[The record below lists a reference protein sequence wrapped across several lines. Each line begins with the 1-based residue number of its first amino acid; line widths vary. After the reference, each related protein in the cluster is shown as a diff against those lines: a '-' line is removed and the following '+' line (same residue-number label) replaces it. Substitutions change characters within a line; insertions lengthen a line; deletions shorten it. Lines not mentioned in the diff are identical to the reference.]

1 MSPMAHQS
9 SPQPITP
16 CIIDQGIVV
25 NKNDIQRL
33 LGDLTY
39 VQYVHSIN
47 GCVYSQGQGCVVEVF
62 NEPISSTI
70 VANHGL
76 YINLQSF
83 DYLQL
88 GQSTNGK
95 AYFDLIQGDRQLR
108 LIPLNNPLQEQLYP
122 QINTEEIEAIFNQVL
137 ATKWDCQLDDE
148 GEFPI

>member
-1 MSPMAHQS
+1 MAHQS
-9 SPQPITP
+9 SSQPITP
-16 CIIDQGIVV
+16 CIIDQGIIV

-33 LGDLTY
+33 LSDLTY

-47 GCVYSQGQGCVVEVF
+47 GCPYSQGQGCVVEVF
-62 NEPISSTI
+62 NEPISATI

-76 YINLQSF
+76 YLNLQSF

-88 GQSTNGK
+88 GQSANGK

-108 LIPLNNPLQEQLYP
+108 LIPLSNPMQEQLYP

-137 ATKWDCQLDDE
+137 ATKWDFQLDDE
-148 GEFPI
+148 GECPI

>member
-1 MSPMAHQS
+1 MAHQS

-16 CIIDQGIVV
+16 CIIDAGIIVS
-25 NKNDIQRL
+25 KNDIQRL
-33 LGDLTY
+33 LSDITY
-39 VQYVHSIN
+39 VKYIHSID
-47 GCVYSQGQGCVVEVF
+47 GCPYSQGTGCVVEVF
-62 NEPISSTI
+62 NEPVSSTI

-88 GQSTNGK
+88 GQSANGK

-108 LIPLNNPLQEQLYP
+108 LIPMHNPLQEQLCP

-137 ATKWDCQLDDE
+137 AAKWDIQLDDD
-148 GEFPI
+148 GECPI